1 MVWLVHYMQFY
12 FLWQQQ
18 QKIFLCVPAT
28 TTQLAEQEL
37 KLITNELKEV
47 SKWHQLG
54 VQLGLTPGLLDTIE
68 SNYPRDAERCKTEV
82 LTWWL
87 QNAEQRSWEK
97 IAEALDKME
106 YKVLAE
112 KLRRIKLQG

>member
-1 MVWLVHYMQFY
+1 M
-12 FLWQQQ
+12 
-18 QKIFLCVPAT
+18 
-28 TTQLAEQEL
+28 

-54 VQLGLTPGLLDTIE
+54 VQLGLTLGLLDTIE

-87 QNAEQRSWEK
+87 QNTEERSWEK
-97 IAEALDKME
+97 IAEALDKIE

>member
-1 MVWLVHYMQFY
+1 MHYITKN
-12 FLWQQQ
+12 
-18 QKIFLCVPAT
+18 KILCVPAT

-37 KLITNELKEV
+37 KSITNELKEV

-68 SNYPRDAERCKTEV
+68 SNYPRDTERCKTEV